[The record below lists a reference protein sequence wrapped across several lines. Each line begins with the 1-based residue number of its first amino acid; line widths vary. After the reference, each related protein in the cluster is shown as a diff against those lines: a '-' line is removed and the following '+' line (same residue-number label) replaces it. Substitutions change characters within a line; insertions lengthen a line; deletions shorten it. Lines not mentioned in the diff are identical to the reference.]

1 MKRKQ
6 EKPAYDR
13 IAAGERLRCRRL
25 ELGWSR
31 ELVAERLGVVN
42 KYYAD
47 IERGTCGMSVETLIN
62 LSRLYGVSLDT
73 LIYGEKEKQS
83 PVSQG
88 EQLMRGLDRM
98 PQVVQDY
105 CLRMLWLF
113 VAVPIRHEVAT
124 VELSYPITWTL
135 ASALF
140 IVYYLKGGWMQ
151 RCAEKWEKKQK
162 A

>member
-73 LIYGEKEKQS
+73 LIYGEKEKT
-83 PVSQG
+83 
-88 EQLMRGLDRM
+88 GLLPADA
-98 PQVVQDY
+98 
-105 CLRMLWLF
+105 
-113 VAVPIRHEVAT
+113 VAVCRRT
-124 VELSYPITWTL
+124 SGST
-135 ASALF
+135 
-140 IVYYLKGGWMQ
+140 GGGCSKM
-151 RCAEKWEKKQK
+151 RDSTGDRKKQFGQQK
-162 A
+162 KLRK

>member
-73 LIYGEKEKQS
+73 LFYPQIGVKPCS
-83 PVSQG
+83 MAGGGVSKNIWNCFRTAPEGTGQPLTCSTSG
-88 EQLMRGLDRM
+88 MGLR
-98 PQVVQDY
+98 
-105 CLRMLWLF
+105 
-113 VAVPIRHEVAT
+113 
-124 VELSYPITWTL
+124 
-135 ASALF
+135 
-140 IVYYLKGGWMQ
+140 LK
-151 RCAEKWEKKQK
+151 
-162 A
+162 

>member
-42 KYYAD
+42 N
-47 IERGTCGMSVETLIN
+47 ICGYRAGNLRHECGTLIN

-113 VAVPIRHEVAT
+113 ADGLRAAQEETAEYET
-124 VELSYPITWTL
+124 VKSSSDSEENSG
-135 ASALF
+135 S
-140 IVYYLKGGWMQ
+140 
-151 RCAEKWEKKQK
+151 ED
-162 A
+162 

>member
-73 LIYGEKEKQS
+73 LIYGEKEKKS
-83 PVSQG
+83 AVSQE
-88 EQLMRGLDRM
+88 EQLMQGTQPL
-98 PQVVQDY
+98 
-105 CLRMLWLF
+105 
-113 VAVPIRHEVAT
+113 
-124 VELSYPITWTL
+124 LSYHQEFPSVL
-135 ASALF
+135 PEF
-140 IVYYLKGGWMQ
+140 YL
-151 RCAEKWEKKQK
+151 
-162 A
+162 

>member
-1 MKRKQ
+1 MAFN
-6 EKPAYDR
+6 PAYSQSPSNPRPYTDYIIEVQADGYDPVR
-13 IAAGERLRCRRL
+13 INGAEI
-25 ELGWSR
+25 
-31 ELVAERLGVVN
+31 AERLGVVN

-113 VAVPIRHEVAT
+113 ADGLRAAQEETAEYET
-124 VELSYPITWTL
+124 VKSSSDSEENSG
-135 ASALF
+135 S
-140 IVYYLKGGWMQ
+140 
-151 RCAEKWEKKQK
+151 ED
-162 A
+162 